1 MSRGKIPGGGSKACA
16 LTAPIDTLMMLPY
29 GIKSG
34 DTHLRYSALIFMAI
48 LVLAAIPV
56 AANPIATSPASE
68 RSSSQL
74 TYEGEGLLSG
84 VPYVWQEINGF
95 CAWAATA
102 MAMQH
107 AGAPVDLH
115 DLFALSTVG
124 FSYAYIRY
132 NDTMLMFPGAIYQQ
146 IEPTKFATDLYGL
159 NLSIYL
165 DGGLTG
171 AELQTQLWVSQGIN
185 ARLLD
190 GQTAAF
196 DLMRQSIDDGYPLIA
211 SVDPSWLPPED
222 YDVLRNQGLTG
233 GAHGVL
239 ITGYNDTSG
248 VAMILDPGVGSFGED
263 FGYPDDGRYEYNIT
277 YTALN
282 MAWSSRYYISILIK
296 PGGDPVDDPG
306 SMLGPHI
313 RNRLLGVGASYSPDA
328 ASAYIWQFGEKG
340 FRAMSSDM
348 TVDGLSSF
356 ISVFD
361 GIQNEREFKT
371 SLLLF
376 IGLGLESQTTLQY
389 LSYRT
394 ALARLPAL
402 MPDAN
407 LTDFTAAGGQ
417 ALPHFA
423 ALADNSSLVNPGN
436 LTYRDSLVF
445 STFWQIAD
453 MYNSTGDMDDA
464 LDHFRIDLDVISA
477 HLLGIADS
485 WQAAG
490 NALTEIWPNDF
501 FTIYGPTVAVAG
513 VVVAALVIAII
524 WWIRK
529 TPSQ

>member
-1 MSRGKIPGGGSKACA
+1 MSRGTIPGGGSKVCA

-48 LVLAAIPV
+48 IILAAIPV
-56 AANPIATSPASE
+56 TANPTATSPARE
-68 RSSSQL
+68 PPSSQL
-74 TYEGEGLLSG
+74 AYEGEGLLSG
-84 VPYVWQEINGF
+84 VPYIWQEINGF

-222 YDVLRNQGLTG
+222 YNILRNQGLTG

-248 VAMILDPGVGSFGED
+248 VARILDPGVGSFGED

-296 PGGDPVDDPG
+296 PGGNPVDDPS

-313 RNRLLGVGASYSPDA
+313 RNRLLGVGVSYSPDA

-348 TVDGLSSF
+348 TVEGLSSF

-376 IGLGLESQTTLQY
+376 I
-389 LSYRT
+389 
-394 ALARLPAL
+394 
-402 MPDAN
+402 
-407 LTDFTAAGGQ
+407 
-417 ALPHFA
+417 
-423 ALADNSSLVNPGN
+423 
-436 LTYRDSLVF
+436 
-445 STFWQIAD
+445 
-453 MYNSTGDMDDA
+453 
-464 LDHFRIDLDVISA
+464 
-477 HLLGIADS
+477 
-485 WQAAG
+485 
-490 NALTEIWPNDF
+490 
-501 FTIYGPTVAVAG
+501 
-513 VVVAALVIAII
+513 
-524 WWIRK
+524 
-529 TPSQ
+529 

>member
-1 MSRGKIPGGGSKACA
+1 MSSVQIPGGGSKACA
-16 LTAPIDTLMMLPY
+16 LTVPIDTLMMLLY

-34 DTHLRYSALIFMAI
+34 DTHLRYSALIFMTI
-48 LVLAAIPV
+48 LVLAAIPI
-56 AANPIATSPASE
+56 AANPLATSPANVHQ
-68 RSSSQL
+68 SSQL
-74 TYEGEGLLSG
+74 AYEGDVLLSD

-95 CAWAATA
+95 CSWAATA

-107 AGAPVDLH
+107 AGAPVELH

-146 IEPTKFATDLYGL
+146 VEPTKLATDLYGL
-159 NLSIYL
+159 NFSIYL

-171 AELQTQLWVSQGIN
+171 AELQTQLWAAQGIN
-185 ARLLD
+185 AQLLD
-190 GQTAAF
+190 GQNAAF
-196 DLMRQSIDDGYPLIA
+196 NLMRQSIDDGYPLIV
-211 SVDPSWLPPED
+211 SVDPSWLPPQD
-222 YDVLRNQGLTG
+222 YDILRNQGLTG
-233 GAHGVL
+233 CAHGVL
-239 ITGYNDTSG
+239 ITGYNDTNG
-248 VAMILDPGVGSFGED
+248 RAMILDPGVGSFGED

-282 MAWSSRYYISILIK
+282 SAWSSRYYISTLIK
-296 PGGDPVDDPG
+296 PGSGPVDDPN
-306 SMLGPHI
+306 SSLGPHI
-313 RNRLLGVGASYSPDA
+313 RDRLLGVGTSYSPDA

-348 TVDGLSSF
+348 TVEGLSSF
-356 ISVFD
+356 LSVFD

-376 IGLGLESQTTLQY
+376 IGLGLEAQTTLQY
-389 LSYRT
+389 LSYWT

-402 MPDAN
+402 MPDVN
-407 LTDFTAAGGQ
+407 LTDFTAAGEQ
-417 ALPHFA
+417 ALPHFE
-423 ALADNSSLVNPGN
+423 ALADNSSLINPGN
-436 LTYRDSLVF
+436 LTFRDSPVF
-445 STFWQIAD
+445 GTFWHIAD
-453 MYNSTGDMDDA
+453 IYNSTGDMEDA
-464 LDHFRIDLDVISA
+464 LEQLRTSLNSISA

-501 FTIYGPTVAVAG
+501 LTVYGPIVAIAG
-513 VVVAALVIAII
+513 MAVVALVIAIV